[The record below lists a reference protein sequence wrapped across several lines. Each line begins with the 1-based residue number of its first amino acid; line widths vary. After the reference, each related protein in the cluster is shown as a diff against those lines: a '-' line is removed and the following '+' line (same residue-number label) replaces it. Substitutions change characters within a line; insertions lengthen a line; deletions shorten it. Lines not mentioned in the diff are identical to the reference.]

1 MRAEDAGGS
10 LWDGDHLGDMNEEKE
25 TTPTW
30 QEQPCA
36 PHCIG
41 AAPGP
46 CKALICERTLWV

>member
-36 PHCIG
+36 PHRIG